1 MENTMLSVNVYKA
14 KTSFSKLIAS
24 IETGEVHEITI
35 ARNGKPVARLLPLEP
50 ESIKRIGVAKGK
62 FRAPADIDRDNA
74 KVLSLF
80 TGAIDK

>member
-1 MENTMLSVNVYKA
+1 MLSVNVYEA

-50 ESIKRIGVAKGK
+50 SIKRIGVVKGK
-62 FRAPADIDRDNA
+62 FRVPADIDRDNA